1 MAEKK
6 YWITLIS
13 SIKTFKQCVKKEF
26 IPILFAVINSYIAP
40 GFSVEFMR
48 KILSEKNIA
57 ALLFVMVIIAFSFA
71 HEDSKKRSSNYNVS
85 SQSVSPDK
93 SHPTLSIIT
102 PKTANSVSV
111 K

>member
-1 MAEKK
+1 MICGNKHLSC
-6 YWITLIS
+6 I
-13 SIKTFKQCVKKEF
+13 
-26 IPILFAVINSYIAP
+26 

-48 KILSEKNIA
+48 NLLSEKNVA

-85 SQSVSPDK
+85 SQSAGADK
-93 SHPTLSIIT
+93 HSTALSIT
-102 PKTANSVSV
+102 PQNTPSTVMV